1 MTTRTPR
8 KVAALALVAA
18 TAFGVTACSP
28 PHQKDSAQKVDTAT
42 RQNPNSLPDAGQ
54 TGGTATAT
62 ATNVTDANASAEATT
77 TAERAAAN
85 AAADGTPMFIN
96 CETEAEHKPGE
107 IILNCKDK
115 NDIAENITWDEWT
128 DEIAHGTATRK
139 IKDVDR
145 VVENAQITLS
155 TPEVVNGALVF
166 TQVSI
171 DGANVQT
178 QTTY

>member
-18 TAFGVTACSP
+18 TAFGVTACTP
-28 PHQKDSAQKVDTAT
+28 PNQKDSAQKVDTAT
-42 RQNPNSLPDAGQ
+42 SQNPNSLPDAGQ

-62 ATNVTDANASAEATT
+62 ATNVTDANASAQATT

-85 AAADGTPMFIN
+85 AAADGTPLFIN
-96 CETEAEHKPGE
+96 CETEAEHKPGT

-128 DEIAHGTATRK
+128 DEIAHGTATRN

-145 VVENAQITLS
+145 VVNDAQITLS
-155 TPEVVNGALVF
+155 APEIVNGALVF

-171 DGANVQT
+171 DGASVQT

>member
-1 MTTRTPR
+1 MTTRTSR

-18 TAFGVTACSP
+18 TAFGVTACTP
-28 PHQKDSAQKVDTAT
+28 PNQKDSAQKVDTAT
-42 RQNPNSLPDAGQ
+42 SQNPNSLPDAGQ

-62 ATNVTDANASAEATT
+62 ATNVTDANASAQATT

-85 AAADGTPMFIN
+85 AAADGTPLFIN
-96 CETEAEHKPGE
+96 CETEAEHKPGT

-128 DEIAHGTATRK
+128 DEIAHGTATRN

-145 VVENAQITLS
+145 VVNDAQITLS
-155 TPEVVNGALVF
+155 APEVVNGALVF

-171 DGANVQT
+171 DGASVQT

>member
-1 MTTRTPR
+1 MTTRTSR

-28 PHQKDSAQKVDTAT
+28 PNQKDSAQKVDTAT
-42 RQNPNSLPDAGQ
+42 SQNPNSLPDAGQ

-62 ATNVTDANASAEATT
+62 ATNVTDANASAQATT

-85 AAADGTPMFIN
+85 AAADGTPLFIN
-96 CETEAEHKPGE
+96 CETEAEHKPGT

-128 DEIAHGTATRK
+128 DEIAHGTATRN

-145 VVENAQITLS
+145 VVNDAQITLS
-155 TPEVVNGALVF
+155 APEVVNGALVF

>member
-18 TAFGVTACSP
+18 TAFGVTACTP
-28 PHQKDSAQKVDTAT
+28 PNQKDSAQKVDTAT
-42 RQNPNSLPDAGQ
+42 SQNPNSLPDAGQ

-62 ATNVTDANASAEATT
+62 ATNVTDAKASAEATT

-85 AAADGTPMFIN
+85 AAADGTPLFIN
-96 CETEAEHKPGE
+96 CETEAEHKPGT

-128 DEIAHGTATRK
+128 DEIAHGTATRN

-145 VVENAQITLS
+145 VVNDAQITLS
-155 TPEVVNGALVF
+155 APEVVNGALVF

-171 DGANVQT
+171 DGASVQT